1 MSEPIKPAKASI
13 FSPVLWQACWR
24 LGTVLLLAL
33 AVGAAVGRVALV
45 MALALGA
52 YLAVQIWNL
61 LRVDRW
67 LRNRRTEAPPDMSGP
82 WGELVALVS
91 RIYRRKVYH
100 RSRGRTLLREFQQL
114 TTAMPEG
121 AVLLGPGNEILWF
134 NSRAKEWLGLR
145 RKRDFGMRIENLVRH
160 PDFIEYLRRG
170 EAGEGVVVYASGDG
184 GRWLSF
190 HLVRAGSSE
199 RQLLIV
205 RDISREQQIES
216 MRKDFVANA
225 SHELRS
231 PLTVI
236 TGYLDALADDAK
248 LDPAWKAPVQEMRR
262 QADRMGAIIN
272 DLLELSKL
280 ESSERMQD
288 EQLLDIGGML
298 ALIRRDVM
306 AQESRP
312 GQVTLRIESDAFL
325 RGSETEM
332 HSILSNLVSNAVKYT
347 PPEGQVELRWW
358 VDADGAHV
366 SVKDTGVGIAAEN
379 IPRLTERFYR
389 VDAGRARD
397 LGGSGLGLAIVKH
410 AVQRHDGKLSIESRE
425 GVGSTFTC
433 HFPLSRVV
441 PRERDVAT
449 G

>member
-184 GRWLSF
+184 GRWLS
-190 HLVRAGSSE
+190 
-199 RQLLIV
+199 
-205 RDISREQQIES
+205 
-216 MRKDFVANA
+216 
-225 SHELRS
+225 
-231 PLTVI
+231 
-236 TGYLDALADDAK
+236 
-248 LDPAWKAPVQEMRR
+248 
-262 QADRMGAIIN
+262 
-272 DLLELSKL
+272 
-280 ESSERMQD
+280 
-288 EQLLDIGGML
+288 
-298 ALIRRDVM
+298 
-306 AQESRP
+306 
-312 GQVTLRIESDAFL
+312 
-325 RGSETEM
+325 
-332 HSILSNLVSNAVKYT
+332 
-347 PPEGQVELRWW
+347 
-358 VDADGAHV
+358 
-366 SVKDTGVGIAAEN
+366 
-379 IPRLTERFYR
+379 
-389 VDAGRARD
+389 
-397 LGGSGLGLAIVKH
+397 
-410 AVQRHDGKLSIESRE
+410 
-425 GVGSTFTC
+425 
-433 HFPLSRVV
+433 
-441 PRERDVAT
+441 
-449 G
+449 

>member
-1 MSEPIKPAKASI
+1 
-13 FSPVLWQACWR
+13 
-24 LGTVLLLAL
+24 
-33 AVGAAVGRVALV
+33 LV

-231 PLTVI
+231 PLT
-236 TGYLDALADDAK
+236 
-248 LDPAWKAPVQEMRR
+248 
-262 QADRMGAIIN
+262 
-272 DLLELSKL
+272 
-280 ESSERMQD
+280 
-288 EQLLDIGGML
+288 
-298 ALIRRDVM
+298 
-306 AQESRP
+306 
-312 GQVTLRIESDAFL
+312 
-325 RGSETEM
+325 
-332 HSILSNLVSNAVKYT
+332 
-347 PPEGQVELRWW
+347 
-358 VDADGAHV
+358 
-366 SVKDTGVGIAAEN
+366 
-379 IPRLTERFYR
+379 
-389 VDAGRARD
+389 
-397 LGGSGLGLAIVKH
+397 
-410 AVQRHDGKLSIESRE
+410 
-425 GVGSTFTC
+425 
-433 HFPLSRVV
+433 
-441 PRERDVAT
+441 
-449 G
+449 